1 MDDMHMMNKVLI
13 ANRGEIAVRIIRT
26 CKRMGIKTVA
36 IYSDADKDAL
46 HCMLADEAFRVGAS
60 PAKES
65 YLNIDAIIGIAKK
78 SGAEAIHPGYG
89 FLAENSN
96 FAKACKDEGITFVG
110 PSSETLVTTGNKVEC
125 KRLANS
131 QNVPAIPGT
140 INPVES
146 MEEAID
152 KANELGYPVLLKSA
166 FGGGGLGI
174 REVDSDEDVKLNWS
188 RAVGEA
194 NSAFGRAAIYVE
206 KLIRPARHIEVQIL
220 SDGKGKIIHL
230 GERECSI
237 QRRHQ
242 KLIEITPSPAVDEEM
257 RERVGLYA
265 IKVARAVGYK
275 NSGTV
280 EFLLDS
286 DRNFYFM
293 EVNSRLQ
300 VEHPITEEVTGV
312 DLVEEQLRI
321 AAGESLSLSQNEVR
335 RNGAAIECRINAE
348 DPLQNFAPNSGII
361 HDIHLP
367 GGPGIRVDTAIYS
380 GWSVPEYYDSLIA
393 KLIAWGKDVDEA
405 RRRMSVALEEFSVKG
420 LRTTLPFHKEV
431 INSSSFASWQLSTD
445 FIEKNRI
452 IEMMVEKGNR
462 ERREKAAVA
471 AAIAAMITAKGIH
484 RITELEDYAI
494 RNRQEVQR
502 YYDLL

>member
-1 MDDMHMMNKVLI
+1 MDDMHMLNKVLI

-257 RERVGLYA
+257 RQRVGLYA

-280 EFLLDS
+280 EFL
-286 DRNFYFM
+286 
-293 EVNSRLQ
+293 
-300 VEHPITEEVTGV
+300 
-312 DLVEEQLRI
+312 
-321 AAGESLSLSQNEVR
+321 
-335 RNGAAIECRINAE
+335 
-348 DPLQNFAPNSGII
+348 
-361 HDIHLP
+361 
-367 GGPGIRVDTAIYS
+367 
-380 GWSVPEYYDSLIA
+380 
-393 KLIAWGKDVDEA
+393 
-405 RRRMSVALEEFSVKG
+405 
-420 LRTTLPFHKEV
+420 
-431 INSSSFASWQLSTD
+431 
-445 FIEKNRI
+445 
-452 IEMMVEKGNR
+452 
-462 ERREKAAVA
+462 
-471 AAIAAMITAKGIH
+471 
-484 RITELEDYAI
+484 
-494 RNRQEVQR
+494 
-502 YYDLL
+502 